1 MALRKIPASCITC
14 WQGFHASLPTTST
27 AQCGGQP
34 SKHKA
39 SHRVAAVFIYKNT
52 ITAGGSDCG
61 CCVVQEQIIGLH
73 PALWLSACSCND
85 VTENRSH
92 ICIFFLWYSN
102 LLIMITDYTHMWWTV
117 LEERGNFFPRLCGAS
132 LKSVR
137 KVTFTKVRFTE
148 KIIHVTPF
156 KLWVLSL
163 KILLSVNFFITIFE
177 LSKNVLKI
185 EN

>member
-92 ICIFFLWYSN
+92 ICIFFFVIFQLADYDHRLHTYVMDSIRRKRKFLPQTLWSKSEVCEEGYFYKSPFYWKN
-102 LLIMITDYTHMWWTV
+102 YPCYTIQIM
-117 LEERGNFFPRLCGAS
+117 GS
-132 LKSVR
+132 
-137 KVTFTKVRFTE
+137 FT
-148 KIIHVTPF
+148 
-156 KLWVLSL
+156 
-163 KILLSVNFFITIFE
+163 
-177 LSKNVLKI
+177 
-185 EN
+185 